1 MPEPEEIKASRRS
14 VKFRSDAPALLS
26 RLGRFRR
33 GRTLESSLFFGGG
46 SFKLRGPWRFLM
58 QKTLGG
64 CHHGFRVEPAL
75 GGSVTQNIG
84 DGHQA
89 HALVVRQPAALN
101 FKFLSLTEPR
111 RDEIR
116 RLVKSV

>member
-1 MPEPEEIKASRRS
+1 MPVQEGVKASRRS

-26 RLGRFRR
+26 SLGRFRR
-33 GRTLESSLFFGGG
+33 AGTLESSLFFGGG
-46 SFKLRGPWRFLM
+46 SLKLRGPWRFLM
-58 QKTLGG
+58 QKPLSG

-75 GGSVTQNIG
+75 RGSVTQNIG

-101 FKFLSLTEPR
+101 FKFLSLSEPR
-111 RDEIR
+111 RGEIR